1 MSTAPSPQD
10 STSRRSVFGLSRD
23 TYLSAN
29 TIRRAERQG
38 YDVYWAADGESE
50 VFDCTVATY
59 GYDGSGLISVWD
71 AE

>member
-1 MSTAPSPQD
+1 MSTAPSSQS
-10 STSRRSVFGLSRD
+10 STSRRSIFGLSRD
-23 TYLSAN
+23 TCLSAD

-38 YDVYWAADGESE
+38 YDVYWAADSESGA
-50 VFDCTVATY
+50 FDCTVATY